1 MAINDKNRTFD
12 GFSNLIAGV
21 DDGRKPNLIDKNQ
34 CVKAENAV
42 FRGGETTTRPPFIAQ
57 TFEFENPALFYDA
70 FGTFFADPGPYDQ
83 GSANFFTKRFQ
94 EASYYA
100 PTRGKEC
107 LMVSIGGRLYQ
118 VTPKPNNT
126 MHVYE
131 IALPRRNRNTIPI
144 SYHLQAGEFHI
155 VQDGESAPIIINGT
169 GARRAGA
176 DEIFTGKMM
185 GYGQGR
191 IVLVGNDNLIY
202 FGDIRDGKG
211 NGDADLLGFTETQF
225 LNEGFPSALPSGM
238 GVPTA
243 VQFIPQQDSATGVG
257 ECLVF
262 GENGVESFYLSLPRE
277 TWKDS
282 AFQHTALLGIGA
294 TGHRAV
300 CVVNEDIWFRAND
313 GFRSYRQARAVV
325 NQWAQIPM
333 STNVSEWVEA
343 DTPSLLNYAS
353 AINFDKRLIGTCTP
367 VPNEASPDDVLQS
380 GLYHNGLVSLD
391 FDILSTFGK
400 LAAPAW
406 DGHWARND
414 LNFLDGLRILQL
426 VEGSFN
432 GERRAFAF
440 YITPN
445 NFNGII
451 EISKNLRDHD
461 SFGVI
466 TSKLITRSM
475 DFDQEFNEK
484 TLYGGDFWIDD
495 VQEEVEVTTRYRPD
509 QYPIFTDWS
518 TFTVPPYGVVSQGD
532 ANVQTDGFMPR
543 RALPKPADDTDPV
556 MTKRSLRRG
565 YEFQCEIEWAGRA
578 TMRKFRMHAQ
588 TELEESK
595 AKV

>member
-1 MAINDKNRTFD
+1 MAINDKNRIYD
-12 GFSNLIAGV
+12 GFSNLVAGV

-34 CVKAENAV
+34 CVSADNCV
-42 FRGGETTTRPPFIAQ
+42 FRGGETTTRPPFIEQAF
-57 TFEFENPALFYDA
+57 TFENPYLSYSPD
-70 FGTFFADPGPYDQ
+70 GTFLADPGPTAQ
-83 GSANFFTKRFQ
+83 GYAAFFQKRFQ
-94 EASYYA
+94 EVSYYA
-100 PTRGKEC
+100 PSKGKEC
-107 LMVSIGGRLYQ
+107 LMASIGGRLYQ
-118 VTPKPNNT
+118 ITPKPNKT

-155 VQDGESAPIIINGT
+155 VQDGESAPIITNGT

-191 IVLVGNDNLIY
+191 IVMVGVDNLIY

-238 GVPTA
+238 GIPTA

-262 GENGVESFYLSLPRE
+262 GENGVESFYLSLPRD

-300 CVVNEDIWFRAND
+300 CVVNEDIWFRASD

-333 STNVSEWVEA
+333 STNVSEWVDS
-343 DTPSLLNYAS
+343 DTPSLLKYAS
-353 AINFDKRLIGTCTP
+353 VINFDKRLLGTC
-367 VPNEASPDDVLQS
+367 SPYPHQIDVDLPFQPS
-380 GLYHNGLVSLD
+380 LYHNGLLSLD

-406 DGHWARND
+406 DGHWSWPTGD
-414 LNFLDGLRILQL
+414 PLFGLRVMQL
-426 VEGSFN
+426 VEGSFD
-432 GERRAFAF
+432 GEHRAFAF
-440 YITPN
+440 FVGPSGN
-445 NFNGII
+445 NEIL
-451 EISKNLRDHD
+451 EISKDLRGHD
-461 SFGVI
+461 TRGTI
-466 TSKLITRSM
+466 HSKIVTRSM

-484 TLYGGDFWIDD
+484 NLYGGDFWLAD
-495 VQEEVEVTTRYRPD
+495 VQEPVEVTTRYKPD
-509 QYPIFTDWS
+509 QFPTFTDWS
-518 TFTVPPYGVVSQGD
+518 TFTVQPYGTVVEGD
-532 ANVQTDGFMPR
+532 ADVNVDGFMPR
-543 RALPKPADDTDPV
+543 RALPKPADATDPV
-556 MTKRSLRRG
+556 MTKRNLRRG

-578 TMRKFRMHAQ
+578 TMRKFRVHAQ